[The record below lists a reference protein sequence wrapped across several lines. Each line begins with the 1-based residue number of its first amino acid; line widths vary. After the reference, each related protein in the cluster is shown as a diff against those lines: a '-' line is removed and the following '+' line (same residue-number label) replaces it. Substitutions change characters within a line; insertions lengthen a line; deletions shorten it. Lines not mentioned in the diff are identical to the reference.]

1 MDWRSIA
8 ITALGTGVSR
18 TSFEEN
24 ADSVCS
30 HQQINSLQTSH
41 IVLYGMFEI
50 GGHLTYHTFLPPH
63 FRVRRDFHAQCFSKS
78 THGHN
83 EHQTISCLM
92 EYCTTP
98 RLYAVTVISAASTSE
113 ECANLVPLEDRRR
126 GKGAFFSG
134 CESRSA
140 TGRGGCWDSLV
151 EEHSGCQSCIVQVR
165 NLCLA
170 PTRYPTYVG
179 CVFTGCKC

>member
-24 ADSVCS
+24 AGSVCS
-30 HQQINSLQTSH
+30 HQQINGLQTSR
-41 IVLYGMFEI
+41 I
-50 GGHLTYHTFLPPH
+50 GSVCVCLRLEGTLHHHTFLPPH
-63 FRVRRDFHAQCFSKS
+63 FRVRRDFHAQCFRNPR
-78 THGHN
+78 TGTTN
-83 EHQTISCLM
+83 IISYLM

-165 NLCLA
+165 TPLLGSHTLPNMC
-170 PTRYPTYVG
+170 RV
-179 CVFTGCKC
+179 